1 MMERKKY
8 KVLTTEHQGIGIHFS
23 PGNTLPIH
31 LESTNLKGKG
41 DKKKKKKIITTA
53 EYSEAKRIKTKIEV
67 NITVGV

>member
-41 DKKKKKKIITTA
+41 DQKKKIITTA
-53 EYSEAKRIKTKIEV
+53 EYREAKTIKTKIEV

>member
-41 DKKKKKKIITTA
+41 DKKKKN
-53 EYSEAKRIKTKIEV
+53 SLQQQNIERQRELKPKLR
-67 NITVGV
+67 

>member
-41 DKKKKKKIITTA
+41 DKKK
-53 EYSEAKRIKTKIEV
+53 SLQQQNIERQRESKPKLR
-67 NITVGV
+67 

>member
-41 DKKKKKKIITTA
+41 DQKKKK
-53 EYSEAKRIKTKIEV
+53 SLQQQNIERQRQLKPKLR
-67 NITVGV
+67 

>member
-41 DKKKKKKIITTA
+41 GEKIITTA
-53 EYSEAKRIKTKIEV
+53 EYRGKE
-67 NITVGV
+67 N

>member
-41 DKKKKKKIITTA
+41 DKKKKKK
-53 EYSEAKRIKTKIEV
+53 SLQQQNIERQRELKPKLR
-67 NITVGV
+67 